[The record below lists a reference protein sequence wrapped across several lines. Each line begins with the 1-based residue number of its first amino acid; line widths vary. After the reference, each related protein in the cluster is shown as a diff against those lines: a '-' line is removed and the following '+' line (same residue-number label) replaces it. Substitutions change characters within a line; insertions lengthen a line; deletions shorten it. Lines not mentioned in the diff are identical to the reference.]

1 MGYDRVRFY
10 DGDTAESTLVSADK
24 SSHGTLISPNTLSF
38 LRQLGHNARLV
49 VDANKPS
56 RDTQAAVRM
65 GAVAID
71 LPPKVIENDE
81 LLGGPVAW
89 EPLVEVKPPFTPDS
103 IKPFLAYLD
112 VTCEPSDA
120 GPLFLDH
127 RGEHVGCAI
136 NRARGSAY
144 CPADEQRQA
153 TELAEALQFEI

>member
-10 DGDTAESTLVSADK
+10 DGATAESTLVSADK
-24 SSHGTLISPNTLSF
+24 SSHSTLISPRTLSF
-38 LRQLGHNARLV
+38 LRQIGFNTRLV

-56 RDTQAAVRM
+56 RDTQAAVRI

-71 LPPKVIENDE
+71 LPPKVTEADT
-81 LLGGPVAW
+81 LLDGQAAW

-103 IKPFLAYLD
+103 IRPFLAYLD

-127 RGEHVGCAI
+127 RGEHDGCTI
-136 NRARGSAY
+136 NRARGGAY
-144 CPADEQRQA
+144 CPGAEKRA
-153 TELAEALQFEI
+153 TEVAEIPQVEM